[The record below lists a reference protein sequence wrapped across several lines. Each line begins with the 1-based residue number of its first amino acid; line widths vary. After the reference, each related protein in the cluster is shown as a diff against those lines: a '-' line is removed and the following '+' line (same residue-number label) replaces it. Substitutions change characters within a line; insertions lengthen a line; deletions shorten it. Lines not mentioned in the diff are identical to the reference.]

1 MNPQNTNFNFTNFQ
15 NINQMNQQLP
25 IQNLNPQF
33 NNLNMNMYNQQIP
46 QNNIYNSNL
55 TQTSKSNNF
64 NITYNKNN
72 NIYQNNNLNFNTLNN
87 NNNNNIIDNEF
98 RPYSGNDLIY
108 AKELKQRKQE
118 EYRKILDE
126 QIQNSNQMKEQNKIK
141 YKNYES
147 NTFLNFQDNNNKTI
161 TKPYIDNA
169 QKELERKKKMEYNEI
184 LRQQVEERKKRE
196 EMEKQKQKEED
207 IKFEVKMKQQLE
219 ERKIQEEYHKK
230 LEIMG
235 KHNKNMESPDNIMY
249 TNNPIPNNNTIEQQ
263 FFSSSPQS
271 NIYMQN
277 TLNSNNNNL
286 NNNLNNY
293 TQVSSF
299 PTQYIQQQMFN
310 QPNNFNNNNSNYNT
324 LQISDKFDFN
334 NNTNNPNFNNNNY
347 YGQRPLTQYHSNTI
361 NNEFFNENLNNT
373 NINNFNRTHSTRN
386 QTFNINNNNQINN
399 ISNINIEEL
408 FEKYVND
415 CQNLITQ
422 YENIMENY
430 PFNPSLQNDN
440 NETIRNL
447 INEKDNISDK
457 IKRGQEELK
466 NHLGFYPNLSEF
478 NMKINK
484 YLTLVLER
492 KIREIQEI
500 SKNYE
505 INNKKYLT
513 SIQSANNKNKN
524 KNNFNQSGKK
534 KERNN
539 YSNNITSTTINSLT
553 TSQLDQKIRGC
564 QYRSKYEDLRK
575 SVFKNED
582 INQNLKESLVKE
594 SLAGWSKFVTT
605 KNESFIQN
613 NPNIN
618 SNNFY
623 QTWKEN
629 ENIEHINS
637 NMNLEN
643 IEEEKKESEIY
654 ITQQVLKSIKNNESR
669 KPSRRES
676 KRDNDNLI
684 SQNKKNINNNKSIN
698 NNKKSINNNNN
709 NINNN
714 NNNINNSNNNINNN
728 NNKNLNNK
736 RSINSNKNSN
746 KDNNIISI
754 EKVEVINNNN
764 NINNSNNNKSK
775 KLDPRISAKIINEK
789 DLKISKDEK
798 DKSVYFVAQEQNSL
812 MNNTNKIDNSN
823 LRISTEL
830 KNRKSYNGS
839 QENINNISRPI
850 NPNDNYI
857 IKDLEDDNCNIL
869 SKDIINL
876 NSMKKSKKE
885 EDDEDD
891 YEQYENDFTTD
902 KNIINNIEKGEKSQ
916 KKIDLNDYKEIHES
930 QKLQNQLNFFED
942 DIINNNVNIKNS
954 NKQKLRPTSPKGKNN
969 QLKKNDNNKNNKIQD
984 SLLSSNNFCN
994 DSYGENIIKNLNKFR
1009 ELALEESSIVNTSKK

>member
-1 MNPQNTNFNFTNFQ
+1 MNTQNTNFNFSNFQ
-15 NINQMNQQLP
+15 NINQINHQLP

-46 QNNIYNSNL
+46 QNNIYNSNI

-64 NITYNKNN
+64 NIAYNNNNN
-72 NIYQNNNLNFNTLNN
+72 NIYQNNNLNFNSLNN
-87 NNNNNIIDNEF
+87 NNNNNLIDNEF

-126 QIQNSNQMKEQNKIK
+126 QIQNSNQMKEQNKNK

-147 NTFLNFQDNNNKTI
+147 NTFLNFQDDNNKTI
-161 TKPYIDNA
+161 TKPYINDV
-169 QKELERKKKMEYNEI
+169 QKEIERKKKMEYNEI
-184 LRQQVEERKKRE
+184 LRKQVEERKKRE

-230 LEIMG
+230 LESMG

-271 NIYMQN
+271 NIYLQN
-277 TLNSNNNNL
+277 TLNSNT
-286 NNNLNNY
+286 NNLNNY

-310 QPNNFNNNNSNYNT
+310 QPNNFSNNNNYNT
-324 LQISDKFDFN
+324 LQLSDKFDFN
-334 NNTNNPNFNNNNY
+334 NKQNPNFNNNNY
-347 YGQRPLTQYHSNTI
+347 YGQRPLTQYHSNSI
-361 NNEFFNENLNNT
+361 NNEFLNENLNNT

-386 QTFNINNNNQINN
+386 QTFNINNNQINN

-408 FEKYVND
+408 FERYVND

-422 YENIMENY
+422 YENTMENY
-430 PFNPSLQNDN
+430 PFNPSIQNDN
-440 NETIRNL
+440 NDTIRNL
-447 INEKDNISDK
+447 INEKEIINDK

-478 NMKINK
+478 NMKITK

-524 KNNFNQSGKK
+524 KNNFNQSEMK
-534 KERNN
+534 KERNA
-539 YSNNITSTTINSLT
+539 YSNNLTSTTINSLT

-594 SLAGWSKFVTT
+594 SLAGWSKLVTT

-623 QTWKEN
+623 QTWKEYDN
-629 ENIEHINS
+629 NDNMNS
-637 NMNLEN
+637 NMNLES
-643 IEEEKKESEIY
+643 IEEEKKENEIHM
-654 ITQQVLKSIKNNESR
+654 TEEVLKSIKNNESR
-669 KPSRRES
+669 KISKRES
-676 KRDNDNLI
+676 KRDNENVI
-684 SQNKKNINNNKSIN
+684 SQNKININNNKNINNNIS
-698 NNKKSINNNNN
+698 N

-714 NNNINNSNNNINNN
+714 NNT
-728 NNKNLNNK
+728 NLNNK
-736 RSINSNKNSN
+736 RNINSSKKSN
-746 KDNNIISI
+746 KDNNISI
-754 EKVEVINNNN
+754 EKVGIMNKNINN
-764 NINNSNNNKSK
+764 NINNSNITNNNKSK

-812 MNNTNKIDNSN
+812 MNNTNKIENSN

-830 KNRKSYNGS
+830 KNRKSYHGS
-839 QENINNISRPI
+839 QENLNNITRDI

-885 EDDEDD
+885 EEDDD

-916 KKIDLNDYKEIHES
+916 NKIDLNDYKEIHES

-942 DIINNNVNIKNS
+942 NILDNNINIKKS
-954 NKQKLRPTSPKGKNN
+954 NKQKLRPTSPKGKNS
-969 QLKKNDNNKNNKIQD
+969 QLKKIENNNNNKIQD